1 MQEEEN
7 IKIED
12 ILYSL
17 KNRWQMIVGITLIA
31 IILSTAVSFFLIK
44 PKYEASTKLFVGKET
59 SDNDKNSSY
68 NSSDVQMYQNLLKT
82 YVDVIKTNDLIEDAI
97 KNKNID
103 KPVDAINSNLKA
115 EALTSTQIITIS
127 YRSTDKNEA
136 KDVVDAVANQFV
148 KKSNELISNANVK
161 IVESVRLP
169 EEPVSPNKK
178 LNIAISGVLGLAI
191 GIGLALLLEF
201 LDNTFKDKD
210 QVENTLG
217 LAVLGAIPDQ
227 DNE

>member
-31 IILSTAVSFFLIK
+31 IILSTVVSFFLIK

-59 SDNDKNSSY
+59 SDNDKKNSY

-178 LNIAISGVLGLAI
+178 LNIAIAGVLGLAI

>member
-1 MQEEEN
+1 MQEEN
-7 IKIED
+7 LKIED

-17 KNRWQMIVGITLIA
+17 KNRWQMIASITLIA
-31 IILSTAVSFFLIK
+31 IILSSVISFFLIK

-59 SDNDKNSSY
+59 SDDDKNSNYS
-68 NSSDVQMYQNLLKT
+68 SSDVQMYQNLLKT
-82 YVDVIKTNDLIEDAI
+82 YVDVIKTNDLIENAI
-97 KNKNID
+97 KDTNINKSAD
-103 KPVDAINSNLKA
+103 EINANLTA

-127 YRSTDKNEA
+127 YKSTDKNEA
-136 KDVVDAVANQFV
+136 KDVVDAVSKAFV
-148 KKSNELISNANVK
+148 KKCSSLIKNANVQ
-161 IVESVRLP
+161 IVETVRLP
-169 EEPVSPNKK
+169 EQPVSPNKK
-178 LNIAISGVLGLAI
+178 LNIAIAGVLGLII

-210 QVENTLG
+210 QVEKSLE